1 MNDHFHLKEIETI
14 DDITCKRCLFFKQSS
29 DMIFCLKGSG
39 KCEIDGVCAAG
50 KWILWKEG
58 EILGSFPYEDCIEEF
73 YKEQIKNDG
82 DRILVEMLVPVGKN
96 K

>member
-39 KCEIDGVCAAG
+39 K
-50 KWILWKEG
+50 WILWKE
-58 EILGSFPYEDCIEEF
+58 Y
-73 YKEQIKNDG
+73 
-82 DRILVEMLVPVGKN
+82 
-96 K
+96 